1 MPDNNDQLL
10 LYEALELRAE
20 YESRIKTLQDCL
32 PEAQKSSNR
41 FGFNRDDQ
49 VVKRPSADFDPSV
62 VRKTVK
68 NLEYKHRKLNS
79 AVQVSNFTTTIE
91 YDGDKINL
99 NEALELRKSINDQIA
114 QLHTQVVDSAYQRVI
129 YKEGRDIVEENPISY
144 QDASAELEQA
154 RMNFREL
161 NRKLR
166 RASFDTVVPFKDE

>member
-99 NEALELRKSINDQIA
+99 MKRWNSGNQSMIRLLNSTLRLWIPPTS
-114 QLHTQVVDSAYQRVI
+114 
-129 YKEGRDIVEENPISY
+129 G
-144 QDASAELEQA
+144 
-154 RMNFREL
+154 
-161 NRKLR
+161 
-166 RASFDTVVPFKDE
+166 